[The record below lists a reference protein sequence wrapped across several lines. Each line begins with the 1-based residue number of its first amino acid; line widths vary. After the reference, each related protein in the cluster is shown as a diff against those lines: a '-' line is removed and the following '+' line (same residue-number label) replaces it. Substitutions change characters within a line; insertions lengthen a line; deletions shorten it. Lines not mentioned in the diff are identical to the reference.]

1 MTKRCIIL
9 IACSLLL
16 ASCNTKEQL
25 RTTLMENPD
34 ILVEVMTRHKEKF
47 AKVMGPGFQRP
58 PQVDFKAQ
66 LDEAFKNPKKP
77 EVDPKRVIRGKASA
91 PITIVG
97 YSDFQCPFCSRAE
110 KNIEEVQKKYPNQVK
125 YLFKHFPLDFHPLA
139 MPASKAYEA
148 IALQS
153 KEKALKFQ
161 DEVFANQRN
170 LGSEKEA
177 FIVATAK
184 KVGAD
189 VARMKK
195 DMESEKVI
203 QIVNKDIEEGKAMG
217 VRGTPAFLVNGI
229 FVSGARPASD
239 FEMIIERLLKEN
251 RAVSSK

>member
-1 MTKRCIIL
+1 MKIQVLFYLII
-9 IACSLLL
+9 SLL
-16 ASCNTKEQL
+16 ATGCNTKEQL

-34 ILVEVMTRHKEKF
+34 ILVDVMTRHKDKF
-47 AKVMGPGFQRP
+47 AKVMGPIPQRP

-66 LDEAFKNPKKP
+66 IDEAFKNPKKP
-77 EVDPKRVIRGKASA
+77 EVDLKRVIRGKASA
-91 PITIVG
+91 PITIVA

-110 KNIEEVQKKYPNQVK
+110 KNMEEVRKKYPNQVK
-125 YLFKHFPLDFHPLA
+125 YLFKHFPLNFHPLA
-139 MPASKAYEA
+139 MPAAKAYEA

-153 KEKALKFQ
+153 KEKAMKFQ
-161 DEVFANQRN
+161 DELFANQRN

-177 FIVATAK
+177 FIEAAAK

-195 DMESEKVI
+195 DMESDKVTRL
-203 QIVNKDIEEGKAMG
+203 VNQDIEEGKAMG

-239 FEMIIERLLKEN
+239 FNMIIERILKDE
-251 RAVSSK
+251 RG

>member
-1 MTKRCIIL
+1 MKIL
-9 IACSLLL
+9 VLFSLITSFLVI
-16 ASCNTKEQL
+16 SCNTKEQL

-34 ILVEVMTRHKEKF
+34 ILVDVMTRHKDKF
-47 AKVMGPGFQRP
+47 AKVMGPIPQRP

-66 LDEAFKNPKKP
+66 IDEAFRNPKKP
-77 EVDPKRVIRGKASA
+77 EVDLKRVIRGKASA
-91 PITIVG
+91 PITIVA

-110 KNIEEVQKKYPNQVK
+110 NNMEEVRKKYPDQVK
-125 YLFKHFPLDFHPLA
+125 YLFKHFPLGFHPLA
-139 MPASKAYEA
+139 MPAAKAYEA

-153 KEKALKFQ
+153 KEKAMKFQ
-161 DEVFANQRN
+161 DELFANQRG

-177 FIVATAK
+177 FIEAMAK

-195 DMESEKVI
+195 DMESEKVTRL
-203 QIVNKDIEEGKAMG
+203 VNQDIEEGKAMG

-239 FEMIIERLLKEN
+239 FNMIIERILKDE
-251 RAVSSK
+251 RE